1 MGMRGDSY
9 DVTQGLSSFL
19 NFAETEWFKDSH
31 TFSLSLFPDSAIEP
45 KMSSSEPLTIAADSP
60 APPSHELAGLIDGKH
75 YRARRHS
82 IVHPTTVR
90 LNPPSVLISCDLT
103 PLPVKEV
110 FLTTESH
117 AANTLSTH
125 NTREE
130 VENSPA
136 DITHPHSEGN
146 ERSSFTAEDVQP
158 FCNRDTVIYVPYP
171 TGLNGVDSNKLWKEM
186 YRVWYPH
193 RGGDAVGDT
202 GALRGGAF
210 FAKFLMWASDQDIG
224 NQLQMGDTGSQSGNS
239 GRESGDS
246 AAEGGTITGEGI
258 NDKLEASLSRLSRF
272 HEQLCKTIEG
282 VVGSGNGILMK
293 SANPRESPVSRER
306 EERYRLT
313 GTFSNCFLF
322 IEDEEWQR
330 NGVVL
335 AWRGENVGSQMDDG
349 PGDGLVTGLDMDVS
363 RTSGTVGRTTQWRYR
378 RMNLTEAMR
387 KIMFAEDPGRHE
399 GRVEGSAF
407 WEKWYARGQSKDR
420 KGESVQS

>member
-1 MGMRGDSY
+1 
-9 DVTQGLSSFL
+9 
-19 NFAETEWFKDSH
+19 
-31 TFSLSLFPDSAIEP
+31 
-45 KMSSSEPLTIAADSP
+45 MSQSEPSTIAADSP
-60 APPSHELAGLIDGKH
+60 APPSRELTGLIDGSH

-82 IVHPTTVR
+82 IVHPTTIR
-90 LNPPSVLISCDLT
+90 LNPPSVLISRDT
-103 PLPVKEV
+103 GNPSPRPVKEI
-110 FLTTESH
+110 FLTTGSH

-130 VENSPA
+130 VVNSPA
-136 DITHPHSEGN
+136 DITYQHSEGN

-158 FCNRDTVIYVPYP
+158 FCNRDTVIY
-171 TGLNGVDSNKLWKEM
+171 S
-186 YRVWYPH
+186 VWYPH

-202 GALRGGAF
+202 GALRGEAF
-210 FAKFLMWASDQDIG
+210 FAKFLMLASDQDIG
-224 NQLQMGDTGSQSGNS
+224 NQLQMGDIGSQSGNS

-258 NDKLEASLSRLSRF
+258 NEKLEASLMRMSRS
-272 HEQLCKTIEG
+272 HEQLCKAIKG
-282 VVGSGNGILMK
+282 VVGSGKGILMK
-293 SANPRESPVSRER
+293 SANAREIPVSRER

-313 GTFSNCFLF
+313 GTFSNCFLL

-335 AWRGENVGSQMDDG
+335 AWRGENVCSQMNDG
-349 PGDGLVTGLDMDVS
+349 PGDGLVAGFDMDVP

-378 RMNLTEAMR
+378 RMDLTEAMR
-387 KIMFAEDPGRHE
+387 KIMFVEDPGRHE

-407 WEKWYARGQSKDR
+407 WEKWCARGQSKDR

>member
-1 MGMRGDSY
+1 MC
-9 DVTQGLSSFL
+9 
-19 NFAETEWFKDSH
+19 N
-31 TFSLSLFPDSAIEP
+31 
-45 KMSSSEPLTIAADSP
+45 SEPSTIAADSP
-60 APPSHELAGLIDGKH
+60 APPSRALVGLIDGNH

-82 IVHPTTVR
+82 IVHPTTIR
-90 LNPPSVLISCDLT
+90 LNPPSVLVSHN
-103 PLPVKEV
+103 PGNPSSLPVKEV
-110 FLTTESH
+110 FLTTGSH
-117 AANTLSTH
+117 PANTLSTH

-130 VENSPA
+130 VEDSPA
-136 DITHPHSEGN
+136 DITHQHSEGN

-171 TGLNGVDSNKLWKEM
+171 GLNGANSNKLWKEM

-210 FAKFLMWASDQDIG
+210 FAKFLMLASDQDIG
-224 NQLQMGDTGSQSGNS
+224 YQLQMGDTDSQSGNS

-258 NDKLEASLSRLSRF
+258 NEKLEASLMRLSRF
-272 HEQLCKTIEG
+272 HEQLCKAIEG
-282 VVGSGNGILMK
+282 VVGSVKGILMK
-293 SANPRESPVSRER
+293 SVNPRESPVSRER

-313 GTFSNCFLF
+313 GTFSNCFLL

-349 PGDGLVTGLDMDVS
+349 PGDGLVAGFDMDVS

-387 KIMFAEDPGRHE
+387 KIMFTEDPGRHE

-407 WEKWYARGQSKDR
+407 WEKWYARG
-420 KGESVQS
+420 